1 MGATGSFKLDQISEN
16 VDLELDNY
24 NIPGT
29 IDPIYLRLIKAKLR
43 LNNYQKLISENLVYK
58 ELLHYADSFECSD
71 HINLV
76 TINNQKDFSDF
87 HMEDDFNI
95 DNPSIIL
102 AECLEI
108 NDLNVFETFIQ
119 KFSVEGGIIGINLG
133 NNLIELSD
141 DPSVF
146 SSLSSPNLLY
156 IHLGGNRI
164 SSLHFLSKNF
174 NKSSLLVLDLSYT
187 ESLAI
192 ERDSFIT
199 LPQLT
204 KLILDGCNIS
214 QTVIRLENSSSYSSI
229 FTGLINLHH
238 LSLKDNDLDSLE
250 SFIGITYFSFS
261 DLGFEN
267 ELLPNHSDIFPPCL
281 RSISLKDNPYNCNDK
296 LKLEVHNILASA
308 IPTLQYID
316 GNIFNKPDM
325 HISIDLSKILKR
337 EVGAS
342 ANIGGLQGKGLDNM
356 EIEYLAALKN
366 EKDFTVIN

>member
-1 MGATGSFKLDQISEN
+1 M
-16 VDLELDNY
+16 
-24 NIPGT
+24 
-29 IDPIYLRLIKAKLR
+29 
-43 LNNYQKLISENLVYK
+43 
-58 ELLHYADSFECSD
+58 
-71 HINLV
+71 V
-76 TINNQKDFSDF
+76 TINNQKEFSDF
-87 HMEDDFNI
+87 HMEDDFNF

-108 NDLNVFETFIQ
+108 NDLSIFETFVQ
-119 KFSVEGGIIGINLG
+119 KFPVEGGIIGINLG

-141 DPSVF
+141 DQSVF
-146 SSLSSPNLLY
+146 SSLSSPNILY

-174 NKSSLLVLDLSYT
+174 NNSSLLILDLSYT

-192 ERDSFIT
+192 ERDSFVT

-214 QTVIRLENSSSYSSI
+214 QTLIKLENSSSSI

-250 SFIGITYFSFS
+250 SLIGITYFSFS
-261 DLGFEN
+261 NLGFEY

-281 RSISLKDNPYNCNDK
+281 RSISLKDNPYNFNDK
-296 LKLEVHNILASA
+296 LKLEVHNVLASA
-308 IPTLQYID
+308 IPTLQDID
-316 GNIFNKPDM
+316 GYILNEPDM

-337 EVGAS
+337 KVGAS
-342 ANIGGLQGKGLDNM
+342 ANIDGLQGKGLDNM